1 MRQGVFRVGR
11 DATQYRSQ
19 NTVCGILAVCA
30 KSMGDAKKGV
40 AGVAGVAGIFSRTA
54 RPPPKQLFDTV
65 FEVLL
70 IAPRDFRTNFYNTL
84 VNAKAAIQGSRC
96 DSVTTRLRWQFCM
109 KMRCFRAKNRPG
121 PAKPL
126 SAGSPAT
133 PDLRLSD
140 DRRARACVPAFA
152 HGYRDSGRGP
162 KRPFSRSSF
171 CRPLAILPPE
181 P

>member
-1 MRQGVFRVGR
+1 MTGGGTVPHSVAGWGCDRVLQGVFRVGR

-70 IAPRDFRTNFYNTL
+70 IAPRDFR
-84 VNAKAAIQGSRC
+84 A
-96 DSVTTRLRWQFCM
+96 
-109 KMRCFRAKNRPG
+109 
-121 PAKPL
+121 
-126 SAGSPAT
+126 
-133 PDLRLSD
+133 
-140 DRRARACVPAFA
+140 
-152 HGYRDSGRGP
+152 
-162 KRPFSRSSF
+162 
-171 CRPLAILPPE
+171 
-181 P
+181 